1 MRHFGDGIWR
11 KKTAKLLRR
20 KFDSMY
26 VTKDVYEI
34 YNHLLENCGQEALS
48 DVPYEKRKIP
58 YEDVYP
64 MLYLKY
70 RLIGGNAHK
79 NIKHLVIDEMQ
90 DYSYLQYVIL
100 QQLFNCRMTILGDRA
115 QTLDR
120 EQHDVLRFLPK
131 IFGKGI
137 RTIVMNKSYRN
148 TWEIAKYA
156 EKISGVTDIE
166 LLKRHGKEVEVRSFP
181 EEEEMLRMIAEQSS
195 EALGRE
201 DGGFETAAVITMTE
215 EEAFD
220 IYRLLK
226 NRGVEASYVDRD
238 SSAFRKGLTVTTFYL
253 AKGLEFDQVFA
264 IRGQKENPLSEQAE
278 YICATRALHELYV
291 YEVKSICE

>member
-1 MRHFGDGIWR
+1 
-11 KKTAKLLRR
+11 
-20 KFDSMY
+20 
-26 VTKDVYEI
+26 
-34 YNHLLENCGQEALS
+34 
-48 DVPYEKRKIP
+48 
-58 YEDVYP
+58 
-64 MLYLKY
+64 
-70 RLIGGNAHK
+70 
-79 NIKHLVIDEMQ
+79 MQ

-291 YEVKSICE
+291 YEVKSIRE